1 MIALTERRGALAALG
16 LIALAALSG
25 CAPAG
30 PPSAEAP
37 GPSGVKIGSVV
48 VNTAPLTA
56 QSGDTTAQWAQQAVT
71 AAAAQ
76 RLAGDMA
83 PGDPAARTLTLRI
96 NSIVLGTVGPDGTA
110 TDWIRG
116 TATLNGAPV
125 PIRATTTYTPM
136 SVDTALWEQAL
147 QGRVQTASQAF
158 VYTVRRNLG
167 L

>member
-1 MIALTERRGALAALG
+1 MIALAQRRLG
-16 LIALAALSG
+16 LAGLGIIALAALSG

-30 PPSAEAP
+30 APSAQAP
-37 GPSGVKIGSVV
+37 GPSGVRIGSVV
-48 VNTAPLTA
+48 VNTTPLTG
-56 QSGDTTAQWAQQAVT
+56 QSGDPTAQWAQQAVT

-76 RLAGDMA
+76 RLAADMA
-83 PGDPAARTLTLRI
+83 PGNTAAKTLTLRV
-96 NSIVLGTVGPDGTA
+96 NSIILGPVGPDGTA

-125 PIRATTTYTPM
+125 PIRATTSYTAM

-147 QGRVQTASQAF
+147 QGRVQTLSQAF
-158 VYTVRRNLG
+158 VYAMQRKLG